1 MLASCGAALR
11 PACLHKS
18 FKIDTRRIRV
28 FPRFISTVNPIS
40 RHSANQVI
48 KNPLDRRFR
57 GDRFDKAL
65 L

>member
-1 MLASCGAALR
+1 M
-11 PACLHKS
+11 HKS